1 METQMNDVEILTLI
15 KKALVEVA
23 PKKKA
28 DFANITYDDKIEALG
43 LDSIATMEMINFVEE
58 EIDATFADEE
68 LAKVQTIRD
77 LAGLVKGGRVS
88 AG

>member
-1 METQMNDVEILTLI
+1 MDNDQILALI
-15 KKALVEVA
+15 REALVEVA

-28 DFANITYDDKIEALG
+28 DFENITMDTNIEALG
-43 LDSIATMEMINFVEE
+43 LDSIATMEMVNFVEE
-58 EIDATFADEE
+58 RIDATFADEE

>member
-1 METQMNDVEILTLI
+1 MDNDQILSLI
-15 KKALVEVA
+15 REALVEVA

-28 DFANITYDDKIEALG
+28 DFENITMDTNIEALG
-43 LDSIATMEMINFVEE
+43 LDSIATMEMVNFVEE
-58 EIDATFADEE
+58 RIDATFADEE

>member
-1 METQMNDVEILTLI
+1 MDNDQILALI
-15 KKALVEVA
+15 REALVEVA

-28 DFANITYDDKIEALG
+28 DFDGITMDTNIEALG
-43 LDSIATMEMINFVEE
+43 LDSIATMEMVNFVEE
-58 EIDATFADEE
+58 RIDATFADEE